1 MATSM
6 LIKKPVIH
14 RPKSIVK
21 SANINIASITA
32 PINISTAPVIFNG
45 EPPLAVTRRIYTTSH
60 LTGHTQGLASN

>member
-14 RPKSIVK
+14 RPKLIVK
-21 SANINIASITA
+21 SANIKIASITA

-45 EPPLAVTRRIYTTSH
+45 EPPLAVTRRIYRSSY
-60 LTGHTQGLASN
+60 LTELTQSLASN